1 MKHVNVKPQ
10 TACKSYTI
18 FFFFF
23 CWDKHCIS
31 LSILNTNQPT
41 RAALPANLPS
51 TFSKSQCLSNF
62 ATELFPCRWVPSQ

>member
-23 CWDKHCIS
+23 AG
-31 LSILNTNQPT
+31 T
-41 RAALPANLPS
+41 S
-51 TFSKSQCLSNF
+51 T
-62 ATELFPCRWVPSQ
+62 AYLFPF

>member
-23 CWDKHCIS
+23 LLGQALHISFHFKHQS
-31 LSILNTNQPT
+31 TNKGCLASKPT
-41 RAALPANLPS
+41 FYLL
-51 TFSKSQCLSNF
+51 
-62 ATELFPCRWVPSQ
+62 